1 MSEQVR
7 VTVSGLT
14 GSGKTAIYMEIV
26 AALKAVGVPV
36 SHADPADFNCLIN
49 MGEGDSEEGLQLYKP
64 TVIMEERNIP
74 RAAIAKAKGAVS

>member
-7 VTVSGLT
+7 VTISGLT
-14 GSGKTAIYMEIV
+14 GSGKSAIYMEIV

-36 SHADPADFNCLIN
+36 SHADPKAFQALLNG
-49 MGEGDSEEGLQLYKP
+49 GEGDSEVGLQLYRP

-74 RAAIAKAKGAVS
+74 RAAS